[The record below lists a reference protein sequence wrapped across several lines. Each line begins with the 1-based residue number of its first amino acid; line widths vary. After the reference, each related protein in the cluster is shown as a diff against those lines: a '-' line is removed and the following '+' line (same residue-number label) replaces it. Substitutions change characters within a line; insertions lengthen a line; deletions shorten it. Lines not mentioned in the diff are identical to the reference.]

1 MEKRSHPAN
10 ITKWAMLAPTFLLLL
25 ATTLYPFLYSFVTS
39 FRHWLLSR
47 SPRPGAFVGFDN
59 YARAFG
65 DAGFWNSVEVMAV
78 FTVIS
83 VVLSMAI
90 GLGIALVLERATKL
104 NTLMKSLLIFPFAMA
119 PALKGFSWRF
129 MLNPQ
134 FGIID
139 YLIDCFIPPLKDVVW
154 LGEPYWALFWLA
166 MTEVWGWA
174 PYIALVFIGALGS
187 ISREAI
193 DAARVDGASTLQV
206 FRYVTLPLL
215 RPIIIM
221 VGLLKTIFSVKM
233 FDQVVTLTGG
243 GPGRATETM
252 NFFVYKA
259 GFTFYDMGYA
269 SALAYILVT
278 TMFVFAFVYVRFLM
292 KGADG

>member
-1 MEKRSHPAN
+1 MLKTTKHGQY
-10 ITKWAMLAPTFLLLL
+10 TKWVMLAPTFLLLL
-25 ATTLYPFLYSFVTS
+25 GTTLYPFVYAFITS
-39 FRHWLLSR
+39 FRHWQLSR
-47 SPRPGAFVGFDN
+47 SPKPGPFIGFEN
-59 YARAFG
+59 YTRAFG
-65 DAGFWNSVEVMAV
+65 DANFWNSVEVMVV
-78 FTVIS
+78 FTIVS
-83 VVLSMAI
+83 VVLSMVI

-139 YLIDCFIPPLKDVVW
+139 FLIDTFFPPLKDVVW
-154 LGEPYWALFWLA
+154 LGDPYWALFWLA

-174 PYIALVFIGALGS
+174 PYIALVFIGALGA
-187 ISREAI
+187 ISSEAI
-193 DAARVDGASTLQV
+193 DAARVDGASTFQV
-206 FRYVTLPLL
+206 FWYITLPLL

-221 VGLLKTIFSVKM
+221 VALLKTIFSVKM

-252 NFFVYKA
+252 NFFVYKT
-259 GFTFYDMGYA
+259 GFHFYDMGYA

-278 TMFVFAFVYVRFLM
+278 TMFIFAFVYVRFLM
-292 KGADG
+292 KGTE

>member
-1 MEKRSHPAN
+1 MLNSTKHGRY
-10 ITKWAMLAPTFLLLL
+10 TKWVMLAPTFLLLL
-25 ATTLYPFLYSFVTS
+25 GTTLYPFVYSFITS
-39 FRHWLLSR
+39 FRYWQLSR
-47 SPRPGAFVGFDN
+47 SPKPGAFVGFEN
-59 YARAFG
+59 YARAFS
-65 DAGFWNSVEVMAV
+65 DASFWNSVEVMVV
-78 FTVIS
+78 FTIIS
-83 VVLSMAI
+83 VVLSMVI

-119 PALKGFSWRF
+119 PALKGFSFRF

-139 YLIDCFIPPLKDVVW
+139 YLIDTLIPPLKDVVW
-154 LGEPYWALFWLA
+154 LGDPFWALFWLA

-187 ISREAI
+187 ISGEAI

-206 FRYVTLPLL
+206 FWYITLPLL

-252 NFFVYKA
+252 NYFVYKT
-259 GFTFYDMGYA
+259 GFNFYDMGYA

-278 TMFVFAFVYVRFLM
+278 TMFIFAFVYVRFLM
-292 KGADG
+292 KGAEN